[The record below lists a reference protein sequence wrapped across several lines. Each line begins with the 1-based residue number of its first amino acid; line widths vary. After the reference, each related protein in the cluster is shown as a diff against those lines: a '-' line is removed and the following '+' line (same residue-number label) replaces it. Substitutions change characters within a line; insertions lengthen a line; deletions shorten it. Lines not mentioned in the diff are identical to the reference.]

1 MEIQRA
7 LVITGIAVVSY
18 LMIQAWQRD
27 YANPEAPAP
36 VEQVADSQS
45 DAADLPTPQAETDS
59 SVPSVQPDDTA
70 KVQVADEKATPVT
83 DSAAG
88 FR

>member
-27 YANPEAPAP
+27 HADSATPVP
-36 VEQVADSQS
+36 VEQVAEQGSSSSADS
-45 DAADLPTPQAETDS
+45 ADLPAPQPETENSIPAAQADGD
-59 SVPSVQPDDTA
+59 QPVEIGRA
-70 KVQVADEKATPVT
+70 HV
-83 DSAAG
+83 
-88 FR
+88 